1 MGGAQRIDQALYA
14 VKWVLSVNAEVYPVL
29 PGRRSLRLVTTDPF
43 TTPEGRVPRLRM
55 YFKIIDDDLVELV
68 WIEEST

>member
-1 MGGAQRIDQALYA
+1 M
-14 VKWVLSVNAEVYPVL
+14 L